1 MKYLLDTNIVSEV
14 RKGPRCDAG
23 VAAWWRQVD
32 DSNVYLSVLVVGE
45 IRKGI
50 ELIRRRSADRA
61 AALEEWLI
69 ELNAA
74 HGHRIVEI
82 DHRVAEQWGRM
93 SAIRNVPT
101 VDCLLAATA
110 KVHRMTL
117 VTRNEADV
125 ASLGI
130 DVLNPFARKR

>member
-1 MKYLLDTNIVSEV
+1 MIPGNLSGNHHSTCHGKATFGSN
-14 RKGPRCDAG
+14 AG
-23 VAAWWRQVD
+23 KSGARSLPITHEKARHG
-32 DSNVYLSVLVVGE
+32 STRSTGRE
-45 IRKGI
+45 
-50 ELIRRRSADRA
+50 RRSADRA
-61 AALEEWLI
+61 APLEEWLI

-125 ASLGI
+125 ASLGV

>member
-23 VAAWWRQVD
+23 VAAWWRQLD
-32 DSNVYLSVLVVGE
+32 DSDVYLSVLVVGE

-61 AALEEWLI
+61 AGLEQWLT
-69 ELNAA
+69 ELKGV
-74 HGHRIVEI
+74 HGHRIVDV
-82 DHRVAEQWGRM
+82 DHRVVEQWGRM

-101 VDCLLAATA
+101 VDGLLAATA

-125 ASLGI
+125 ASLGVE
-130 DVLNPFARKR
+130 VLNPFTRKR